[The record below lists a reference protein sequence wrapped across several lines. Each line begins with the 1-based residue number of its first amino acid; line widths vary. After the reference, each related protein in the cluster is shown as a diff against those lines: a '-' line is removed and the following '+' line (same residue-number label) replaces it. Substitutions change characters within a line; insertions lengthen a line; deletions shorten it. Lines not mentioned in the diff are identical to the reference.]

1 MAKIESVSS
10 RERKEI
16 LEIIGKMIEGLDDL
30 LPKKGKTTKYLNE
43 KGEVGYLVNRS
54 NLVLIKKN
62 DFYFPCLKIVRKI
75 KMNIPKIIV
84 DLGAIRFVTNGADI
98 MRPGITKIEENILE
112 GSLVLIVEE
121 KNGAALAFGKSLYD
135 AVDMQM
141 MENGRV
147 VENLHYLKDDWFN
160 FEI

>member
-1 MAKIESVSS
+1 
-10 RERKEI
+10 
-16 LEIIGKMIEGLDDL
+16 
-30 LPKKGKTTKYLNE
+30 
-43 KGEVGYLVNRS
+43 
-54 NLVLIKKN
+54 
-62 DFYFPCLKIVRKI
+62 
-75 KMNIPKIIV
+75 MNIPKIIV

-135 AVDMQM
+135 AVDMEM

-147 VENLHYLKDDWFN
+147 IENLHYLKDDWFN